1 MTIEEFATRIKEI
14 HKKSGT
20 KLMCLQEAQA
30 NFGYLSREVMR
41 LIADEFDTTTSEIY
55 SIATFY
61 TQFTFVKKGKYV
73 ITVCL
78 GTACYVKG
86 SAKVLEKF
94 EQTLG
99 IKLGQTTEDG
109 MFTLASARCVG
120 CCGLAPVTMINDK
133 VFTITPDQVQETVD
147 AIIEHD
153 KNQSGGNV

>member
-1 MTIEEFATRIKEI
+1 MTIEEFAARIKQI
-14 HKKSGT
+14 HSKNGT

-30 NFGYLSREVMR
+30 NFGYLSREAMR
-41 LIADEFDTTTSEIY
+41 MIADEFNTTTSEIY

-61 TQFTFVKKGKYV
+61 TQFTFTKKGKYV

-94 EQTLG
+94 EQILG
-99 IKLGQTTEDG
+99 IKLGETTEDG

-133 VFTITPDQVQETVD
+133 VYTILPDQVQETID
-147 AIIEHD
+147 LILKHD
-153 KNQSGGNV
+153 RENGGNA

>member
-1 MTIEEFATRIKEI
+1 MTIEEFSKRIKEI
-14 HKKSGT
+14 HAKNGT

-30 NFGYLSREVMR
+30 NFGYLSREAMR

-94 EQTLG
+94 EQILG
-99 IKLGQTTEDG
+99 IKLGETTEDG

-133 VFTITPDQVQETVD
+133 VYTITPDQVQETID
-147 AIIEHD
+147 IIIELD
-153 KNQSGGNV
+153 KKKNGGNK

>member
-14 HKKSGT
+14 HKKNGT

-153 KNQSGGNV
+153 KNKSGGNA

>member
-1 MTIEEFATRIKEI
+1 MTIEEFATKVKQI
-14 HKKSGT
+14 HSKNGT

-30 NFGYLSREVMR
+30 NFGYLSQEAMR
-41 LIADEFDTTTSEIY
+41 IIADEFDTTTSEIY

-61 TQFTFVKKGKYV
+61 TQFTFTKKGKYV

-94 EQTLG
+94 EQILG
-99 IKLGQTTEDG
+99 IKLGETTPDG

-133 VFTITPDQVQETVD
+133 VFTITPDYVQETID
-147 AIIEHD
+147 EIIAHD
-153 KNQSGGNV
+153 KRKTGGDK

>member
-1 MTIEEFATRIKEI
+1 MTIEEFATKIKQI
-14 HKKSGT
+14 HSKNGT

-30 NFGYLSREVMR
+30 NFGYLSREAMR

-61 TQFTFVKKGKYV
+61 TQFTFTKKGKYV

-94 EQTLG
+94 EQILG
-99 IKLGQTTEDG
+99 IKLGETTEDG
-109 MFTLASARCVG
+109 MFTLSTARCVG

-133 VFTITPDQVQETVD
+133 VYTILPDQVQETID
-147 AIIEHD
+147 LILKHD
-153 KNQSGGNV
+153 KKAGGNA